1 MIDGSTKEI
10 FMSFGLMNA
19 ITRIIG
25 DVDNVTSLVT
35 DHDARDKILTELL
48 ADRSKAGKIIE
59 KFEIDDL
66 PLDYEEV
73 IKLITWSQEH
83 MVDFFMKSLTGVKKI
98 VEDNKG
104 RITDLVSFLTGS
116 TASPSATPSAGS

>member
-1 MIDGSTKEI
+1 
-10 FMSFGLMNA
+10 MSFGLMNA

-48 ADRSKAGKIIE
+48 ADRSKTGKIIE

-116 TASPSATPSAGS
+116 TASPSVTPSAGS